1 MAELKNEFSW
11 SKSREDCFHRCPRQY
26 FFTYYGSWGGW
37 DKRAPERT
45 RAIYIYKQLQ
55 SRQQWIGATV
65 HNCLRWVLAT
75 LRKKGAAPEE
85 ETALGNMAKRLQVDF
100 QDSGEGLYWENPKD
114 HCALLEHEYE
124 DLEVSDEE
132 WQQLTEKALHCVS
145 AFYQSDVLKN
155 LSALPGDHW
164 LELEDLASF
173 DVNGIKAWVQ
183 LDCAHR
189 DGAGARIYDWKT
201 GKADTAATREQLA
214 LYTLYAASRW
224 KLAPE
229 AIAAME
235 FNLATGETFEHHA
248 APADLDAARAR
259 VAESAA
265 AMKALLDD
273 PAGNVAREESFAMT
287 DNERTC
293 RHCNYRRVC
302 PKFAASPNG

>member
-11 SKSREDCFHRCPRQY
+11 SKSREDCFRRCPRQY

-75 LRKKGAAPEE
+75 LRAKGAVPEE
-85 ETALGNMAKRLQVDF
+85 EKALGNMAKRLQVDF

-124 DLEVSDEE
+124 DLEVDDEE
-132 WQQLTEKALHCVS
+132 WQQLTEKALRCVS
-145 AFYQSDVLKN
+145 SFYHSDVLKT
-155 LSALPGDHW
+155 LAALPRDHW

-173 DVNGIKAWVQ
+173 DVDGIKAWVQ

-201 GKADTAATREQLA
+201 GKADTAATRDQLA
-214 LYTLYAASRW
+214 LYTLYAAKKWS
-224 KLAPE
+224 LTPD
-229 AIAAME
+229 AIAAKE

-248 APADLDAARAR
+248 SPADLDGARAH
-259 VAESAA
+259 VAESAT

-273 PAGNVAREESFAMT
+273 PATNAAREEAFAMT

-293 RHCNYRRVC
+293 LHCNYRRVC
-302 PKFAASPNG
+302 PKFM